1 VKAVNLI
8 PPDERAGGGSF
19 GGRSG
24 GGAYA
29 VIGLLLGLAAL
40 AALYASAHHQIA
52 VKEGEASQLS
62 AEANQAK
69 EEASRLAP
77 YTHFVTLR
85 DERVSDVQELAGTR
99 FDWAHM
105 MHELGR
111 VLPGDAS
118 LNGVQGTVGSSEV
131 SAASLAESSSTETT
145 AAGSG
150 SSVTSSTPAG
160 SAPNLTL
167 TGCATSQAAVAL
179 TMDRL
184 RLMNGVSEVSLQSS
198 ASSGSSTSGE
208 GGAGCNQTSFTLT
221 VGFEGLP
228 TPQTPSSASGSS
240 SSSTSDE
247 QSSTEA
253 ASGVEAGQGA
263 PR

>member
-1 VKAVNLI
+1 MKAVNLI
-8 PPDERAGGGSF
+8 PPDERAGGGSL

-29 VIGLLLGLAAL
+29 VIGLLLGLALL
-40 AALYASAHHQIA
+40 AVLYASAHHQIA
-52 VKEGEASQLS
+52 VKEGEAEQLS
-62 AEANQAK
+62 SEAAQAK

-85 DERVSDVQELAGTR
+85 NERVSDVQQLAGTR

-111 VLPGDAS
+111 VLPTSAS
-118 LNGVQGTVGSSEV
+118 LSGVQGSAGTSEA
-131 SAASLAESSSTETT
+131 SAASSATTAGTEAT

-150 SSVTSSTPAG
+150 SPVSSSTPAG
-160 SAPNLTL
+160 STPSLTL
-167 TGCATSQAAVAL
+167 SGCATSQAAVAL

-184 RLMNGVSEVSLQSS
+184 RLMNGVNEVSLQSS
-198 ASSGSSTSGE
+198 TSSGSAASG
-208 GGAGCNQTSFTLT
+208 GSCGKDVSFSMS
-221 VGFEGLP
+221 VDFEGLP
-228 TPQTPSSASGSS
+228 TPQAPSSGGAAQSASDAQQ
-240 SSSTSDE
+240 STSPP
-247 QSSTEA
+247 
-253 ASGVEAGQGA
+253 SGTGEGQGA